1 MVYGKYLLELTPA
14 RRGERTVHMTLKT
27 WEKSLTH
34 ERQAELERMANKAE
48 TARECDEEST
58 WAEHSEHCQ
67 DAE

>member
-1 MVYGKYLLELTPA
+1 
-14 RRGERTVHMTLKT
+14 MTLKT

-34 ERQAELERMANKAE
+34 ERQAELERMASKAE
-48 TARECDEEST
+48 TARECDEEIA

>member
-1 MVYGKYLLELTPA
+1 MLRLTP
-14 RRGERTVHMTLKT
+14 GETGRKGENMTLKT

-34 ERQAELERMANKAE
+34 ERQAELERMASKAE
-48 TARECDEEST
+48 TARECDEEIA